1 MAKTYALGPPGAR
14 SCGTCVH
21 NPRHHLSIQGA
32 LRRRGPLFG
41 ATLTALIALG
51 VGREVRAA
59 TDCYWKAVSTASY
72 SASTANWSCGVIP
85 AGSGYNVHFDTSG
98 GNGGTNA
105 GCTISSGSPI
115 TFGTMTMTSYTGTV
129 TVSSALTVTG
139 DLTIQAGT
147 LTNTGAGSIS
157 VTGNV
162 NVSDTVTNGGD
173 PTLVGYWSFD
183 DASHNTD
190 FSGTGATLGWT
201 GTSGSNFTSDVSGT
215 ITFTDTTSVN
225 LTNPNNTY
233 PPSQYGKTSSNLSSL
248 SSLCPATLTLS
259 AWYKATS
266 TDKSASEIVS
276 GANTYG
282 LRITSSGLVV
292 MKRIAISGTAQW
304 IEYQVPFSGVLDG
317 NWHQIVGVIVT
328 GTGGGMTAYLDGV
341 PAAGAY
347 VIGGTTT
354 KLDSTTTPTATYA
367 AEQPIDWT
375 DAGTTKNA
383 PLAIGYNPSGATGYN
398 FGANYTSGSTS
409 KKCGSTNTS
418 STSICEID
426 DVRVY
431 NRALTAAQVA
441 ALAGGNQPGGG
452 AGILSLSGS
461 LTVSGGVTVL
471 STGTLTLATG
481 STLSIGSGKTLVM
494 DGTLNASGGTITGAG
509 AYEFDVGSSSTATPT
524 LNISG
529 LAVQNTNKYGMQ
541 INSSGLGVATGA
553 ATAFSQFDNIAF
565 SKGTDTVAGTLLD
578 IHADVL
584 YLSSTG
590 CSFDAGTAKTTNV
603 AVTAVG
609 TSSSGDGPRVLFG
622 GTTCAASWTDA
633 TGHCGTSAKS
643 DNDSNNDGV
652 ASAVGG
658 AVVQFVPSVEDDTA
672 GTIVGFPTAAFSWT
686 DFTYYS
692 TYVAFHDASGGS
704 DVIYVRDASGNPLYS
719 WIDPTSGEIITGTP
733 QWITPVVGGPHYL
746 YVSVNGSS
754 VNTGKI
760 YRLKDSGTGTTSGT
774 LTVDASWGTSGAYS
788 CTCTITSNLSI
799 DTTNIYWAATTGTTT
814 QQLFGISQASAA
826 TISAAWPV
834 TPPSNV
840 TTSSPALVTQSA
852 GPTTI
857 YLGTAGDLVQLA
869 VDGTFKTNSAPG
881 TITGR
886 VSSGTSYLAATFG
899 TSRLYAGDSSGTMWA
914 ISPAGFP
921 GSTALWSYAA
931 GGAITGNYYDAATDT
946 LQFGTSGGSV
956 LVIAGAGST
965 PLTGYP
971 PALGSD
977 PITAAPLYYG
987 GVLVVGTTLGKL
999 YFLDRSTTAAGG
1011 SPVLLKEYNF
1021 GPTESV
1027 SSISVGFDSS
1037 SNPSHY
1043 VVSTSSIANDGR
1055 LYYLDLV
1062 ADPSPTYP

>member
-1 MAKTYALGPPGAR
+1 M
-14 SCGTCVH
+14 S
-21 NPRHHLSIQGA
+21 
-32 LRRRGPLFG
+32 
-41 ATLTALIALG
+41 
-51 VGREVRAA
+51 
-59 TDCYWKAVSTASY
+59 
-72 SASTANWSCGVIP
+72 
-85 AGSGYNVHFDTSG
+85 
-98 GNGGTNA
+98 
-105 GCTISSGSPI
+105 
-115 TFGTMTMTSYTGTV
+115 
-129 TVSSALTVTG
+129 G

-147 LTNTGAGSIS
+147 LTNTGAGSIG

-183 DASHNTD
+183 DASHNMD
-190 FSGTGATLGWT
+190 SSGTGATLGWT
-201 GTSGSNFTSDVSGT
+201 GTSGSNFTSDKAT
-215 ITFTDTTSVN
+215 AINFTDTTSVN
-225 LTNPNNTY
+225 LTNPNNAGPT
-233 PPSQYGKTSSNLSSL
+233 QYAKSSSNLSGL
-248 SSLCPATLTLS
+248 SNLCPATLTLS
-259 AWYKATS
+259 AWYRAYS
-266 TDKSASEIVS
+266 TDATASEIVS

-347 VIGGTTT
+347 FIGGTTT
-354 KLDSTTTPTATYA
+354 KLDSTTTPTATDA

-375 DAGTTKNA
+375 DAATTKNA

-398 FGANYTSGSTS
+398 FGATSVVGSTG
-409 KKCGSTNTS
+409 KKCSAVNL
-418 STSICEID
+418 CEID

-452 AGILSLSGS
+452 AGILSLNGS
-461 LTVSGGVTVL
+461 LTVSGGVTVQ
-471 STGTLTLATG
+471 STGTLTLASG
-481 STLSIGSGKTLVM
+481 SSLSIGSGKTLVM
-494 DGTLNASGGTITGAG
+494 DGTLNASGGTIKGAG

-524 LNISG
+524 LDISG

-553 ATAFSQFDNIAF
+553 STAFSQFDNIAF

-578 IHADVL
+578 IHADTL
-584 YLSSTG
+584 FLSSSG

-603 AVTAVG
+603 AVTVVG
-609 TSSSGDGPRVLFG
+609 TSSSGDGARALFG

-652 ASAVGG
+652 ASTAGG

-672 GTIVGFPTAAFSWT
+672 GTIVGFPTAAFSWL
-686 DFTYYS
+686 DYTYYS

-704 DVIYVRDASGNPLYS
+704 DVIYVRDASGAPLYS
-719 WIDPTSGEIITGTP
+719 WTDPVAGETITGTP
-733 QWITPVVGGPHYL
+733 QWITPVAGGTHYL

-754 VNTGKI
+754 SNSGKI

-774 LTVDASWGTSGAYS
+774 LTLDASWGTSGAYS

-799 DTTNIYWAATTGTTT
+799 DTTNIYWAATIGTAT
-814 QQLFGISQASAA
+814 QQLFGIGQTSAA

-899 TSRLYAGDSSGTMWA
+899 TSRLYAGDSAGTMWA

-921 GSTALWSYAA
+921 GSTALWSYPA
-931 GGAITGNYYDAATDT
+931 GSAITGNYYDASTDT
-946 LQFGTSGGSV
+946 LQFGTSGGSIV
-956 LVIAGAGST
+956 VIAGAGST

-971 PALGSD
+971 PAFNSD

-1027 SSISVGFDSS
+1027 SSISIGFDSS
-1037 SNPSHY
+1037 ATPSHY

-1055 LYYLDLV
+1055 VYYLDLV
-1062 ADPSPTYP
+1062 PDQTPTYQ